1 MRIPA
6 SLVPTSLFR
15 TPSAEQVLQAF
26 DPAFT
31 PRGIKDLVKAKVM
44 QGGGILSETT
54 SHLTYFR
61 FE

>member
-44 QGGGILSETT
+44 QGAAFYLKPHPTLLS
-54 SHLTYFR
+54 S
-61 FE
+61 